1 MVRGYEQRKRGEA
14 ADETRR
20 RIVQAT
26 FELHGEQGVEATT
39 MKQIAQRA
47 GVSVGSVYHHF
58 PTYDE
63 AILACGAHA
72 FSMAPT
78 ADADLFAGVGDRAER
93 VRRLAQALFG
103 FYARVRGLG
112 FVIAEQDRVPVLK
125 AFAEQERRARARL
138 AWDAVGDEG
147 GAKILAALLDYR
159 TYDALRDQ
167 GLTPDQAAAKAA
179 EVANA
184 WLDTPP
190 ERKDPN

>member
-1 MVRGYEQRKRGEA
+1 MARSYEQKRRGET

-20 RIVQAT
+20 RIVSAC
-26 FELHGEQGVEATT
+26 FDLHGEQGIAATT

-72 FSMAPT
+72 FSLAPPP
-78 ADADLFAGVGDRAER
+78 AEALFAGLPDRAER
-93 VRRLAQALFG
+93 VRRLALALFG
-103 FYARVRGLG
+103 FFARVRGLG
-112 FVIAEQDRVPVLK
+112 YVIAEQDRLPVLK
-125 AFAEQERRARARL
+125 GFVEGERQARGALARA
-138 AWDAVGDEG
+138 AVGDD
-147 GAKILAALLDYR
+147 AHARVVAALLDYR
-159 TYDALRDQ
+159 TYESLLDQ
-167 GLTPDQAAAKAA
+167 GFDPDAAARQAA

-190 ERKDPN
+190 AKMEPL